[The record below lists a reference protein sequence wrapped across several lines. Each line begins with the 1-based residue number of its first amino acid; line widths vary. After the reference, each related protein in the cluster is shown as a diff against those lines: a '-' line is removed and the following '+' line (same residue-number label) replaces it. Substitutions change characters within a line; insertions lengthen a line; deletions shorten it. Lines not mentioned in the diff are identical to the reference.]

1 MKVLAAGTLVGILAA
16 VTGCSSMAD
25 KTESVMSHMH
35 NATLSDAEI
44 MSVLSTA
51 NMGEISQGQIALQKA
66 QHIQVKNFAQKMVTD
81 HTDNNQKGQ
90 ALGAR
95 LGITPQNNDI
105 SMKLKKDSDDIIMKL
120 NKVDMK
126 DFDKEYMDSQ
136 VKIHKMVLK
145 TIDDKLLPNAQNAEL
160 RNLLVQTRPA
170 IAMHLQMAEQLQK
183 MVK

>member
-1 MKVLAAGTLVGILAA
+1 MKILAAGALVGVLAA
-16 VTGCSSMAD
+16 VTGCSSMMD

-35 NATLSDAEI
+35 KATLSDAEI
-44 MSVLSTA
+44 MSVLNTA

-66 QHIQVKNFAQKMVTD
+66 QNAQVRNFAQKMVTD
-81 HTDNNQKGQ
+81 HTNNYQKGQ

-95 LGITPQNNDI
+95 LGVTPQNNDV
-105 SMKLKKDSDDIIMKL
+105 SMKLKKDSDDVVMKL
-120 NKVDMK
+120 NKADMK
-126 DFDKEYMDSQ
+126 NFDKEYMDSQ
-136 VKIHKMVLK
+136 VKVHKMVLK

-160 RNLLVQTRPA
+160 RNLLTQTRPA